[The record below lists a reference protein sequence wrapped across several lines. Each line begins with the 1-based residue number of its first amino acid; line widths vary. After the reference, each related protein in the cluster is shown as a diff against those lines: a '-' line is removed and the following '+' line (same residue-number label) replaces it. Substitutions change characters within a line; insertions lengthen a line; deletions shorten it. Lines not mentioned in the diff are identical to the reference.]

1 MTGSH
6 RIFFVF
12 EMLMWMSIACR
23 FALKSFS
30 KVKVLQAGSAQDVL
44 DELVVMAQLHSP
56 FCCRLIQRFHDANCV

>member
-1 MTGSH
+1 MCKDLLCDRCCAG
-6 RIFFVF
+6 
-12 EMLMWMSIACR
+12 CR

-44 DELVVMAQLHSP
+44 DELVVMAQLQSP